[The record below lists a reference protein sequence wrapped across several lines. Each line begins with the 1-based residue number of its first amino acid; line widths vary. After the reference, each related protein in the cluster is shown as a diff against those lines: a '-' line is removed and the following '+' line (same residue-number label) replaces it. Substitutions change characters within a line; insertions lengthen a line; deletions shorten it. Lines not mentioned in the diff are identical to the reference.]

1 MRRDTIFYQLFR
13 QSPTLLFSLIANPP
27 NGAEAYTFDSVE
39 VKETSFRI
47 DGVFLPPHPTELIY
61 FCEVQFQTDPLLY
74 ERMNSEISIYAY
86 RQRSMFRDWR
96 AIVIY
101 PSRDIEQART
111 ETVDEFLSSGRITRV
126 YLDQLGPIEAL
137 PVGLKL
143 MVLTTL
149 EGETAI
155 DTARSMITEA
165 QTTNARAIIELIST
179 IIVYKFTTLSR
190 EAVDAMIGITLQ
202 QTRVYQDAFAEGE
215 ARGELRL
222 VKRLLTRQL
231 GEISAVNQAKLKQLS
246 TDELEALH
254 DAALD
259 FTQASDLTTWL
270 NDQAAPS
277 QD

>member
-27 NGAEAYTFDSVE
+27 NDAEAYTFDSVE

-61 FCEVQFQTDPLLY
+61 FCEVQFQPDPLLY
-74 ERMNSEISIYAY
+74 ERMNSEIGIYAY

-111 ETVDEFLSSGRITRV
+111 ETVDEFLASGRITRV
-126 YLDQLGPIEAL
+126 YLDQLGPIATL
-137 PVGLKL
+137 PIGLQL

-149 EGETAI
+149 EEKMAI
-155 DTARSMITEA
+155 DTARSMITQA
-165 QTTNARAIIELIST
+165 QTTNARAIIELVST
-179 IIVYKFTTLSR
+179 IIVYKFTRLSR
-190 EAVDAMIGITLQ
+190 EEVAAMIGITLE

-215 ARGELRL
+215 ARGELRM
-222 VKRLLTRQL
+222 VQRQLTRQI

-270 NDQAAPS
+270 NDHSALS
-277 QD
+277 RD

>member
-27 NGAEAYTFDSVE
+27 NDAEAYTFDSVE

-47 DGVFLPPHPTELIY
+47 DGVFLPPNPTELIY
-61 FCEVQFQTDPLLY
+61 FCEVQFQPDPLLY
-74 ERMNSEISIYAY
+74 ERMNSEIGIYAY

-101 PSRDIEQART
+101 PSQDVEQADT
-111 ETVDEFLSSGRITRV
+111 AIVDEFLASGRITRV
-126 YLDQLGPIEAL
+126 YLDQLGPIATL
-137 PVGLKL
+137 PIGLQL
-143 MVLTTL
+143 MVLTIL

-155 DTARSMITEA
+155 DTAQSLITQA

-179 IIVYKFTTLSR
+179 IIVYKFTRLTR
-190 EAVDAMIGITLQ
+190 EEVAAMIGITIE
-202 QTRVYQDAFAEGE
+202 QTRVYQDAFAD
-215 ARGELRL
+215 GELRML
-222 VKRLLTRQL
+222 KRLLTRQI
-231 GEISAVNQAKLKQLS
+231 GEISAANQAKLEQLS
-246 TDELEALH
+246 SEQLEALQ

-270 NDQAAPS
+270 NDRAAPS
-277 QD
+277 RD